1 MADKTFNKLSHNLMQ
16 HLPFYEL
23 SNSEFNSLNGIWM
36 RDLDL
41 VTDLFDILPNPN
53 KLDENDPDLML
64 SNITSNYYSV
74 TKLNRLLENKRLKS
88 LSLFHCNV
96 RSLPKNLNLV
106 NDLIYTLSNRPDI
119 LAVTETRLNNN
130 TIVNTQIPGYNFYH
144 QDSPTAAGGA
154 GIYIS
159 QTLKS
164 SIRTDIKF
172 STELVES
179 CWIEIDSGNNAKNQ
193 IIVGCIYRHPKS
205 KLDTFT
211 EELEELLRKLNQ
223 GKYDIYLLGDFNINF
238 LKYDSHQPTEKYL
251 DMLYSNNITPVIT
264 KPTRLTDHTKTLIDH
279 IYTNEPISNI
289 TTDIGLLD
297 ISDHLPVF
305 CITNKCIQKNN
316 AKIFYRDYKHFSKEA
331 YINDMQ
337 NINWNSL
344 LSTTGDLNQSTVNII
359 NVIQDLVNK
368 HVPLKQA
375 SLSKKKQLIKPWIT
389 DGILK
394 SIKTKQKMYRTHFHS
409 NNIEKVNQYK
419 RYSNKLNKVKL
430 ESKNYYYNTQFA
442 KCKNN
447 MKATW
452 KLIGSIIKRKTKGQI
467 HPTKITINNK
477 IYTAK
482 QDIVNQLNQYFVNVG
497 PNLANS
503 ITTSSFQPISYI
515 SNAAVPSFFMSPI
528 TATQVLNLFLGLDSN
543 KVSIDIPNNMI
554 KLAAYELSPI
564 FTNIF
569 NESISTGVV
578 PDILKISR
586 ITPIYKS
593 GDTNE
598 PHNYRPI
605 SILSVFSKVLERLVY
620 NQLDSFLEKY
630 NIMYNY
636 QFGFRKKHS
645 TEQAILEL
653 TDKLKSAID
662 NRQLTCG
669 LFLDFSKAFDTVN
682 HKILLEKLQ
691 KYGIRGVPLQ
701 WFTSYLTNRQQ
712 YVRIDNTDSE
722 MLRMTCGVPQ
732 GSTLGPLLFLL
743 YINDMP
749 NCSKKLS
756 FRIFADDTNV
766 FYSGKSVSEIEIV
779 MNEEIKK
786 IHNYCATNKLS
797 INFKKTNFMIIG
809 SKQKKIGKIQIGNI
823 EQTQYIKYLG
833 MYIDKHITWEQQIK
847 HVKAKISKNTG
858 IINKLRYYL
867 DLNTL
872 KQLYYTLIYPFIN
885 YGLMS
890 WANTYKPLVESR
902 CRHFSRLES
911 CSSRVLPYTSMS
923 SAIFLTPHSP

>member
-1 MADKTFNKLSHNLMQ
+1 MIL
-16 HLPFYEL
+16 Y
-23 SNSEFNSLNGIWM
+23 
-36 RDLDL
+36 L
-41 VTDLFDILPNPN
+41 VA
-53 KLDENDPDLML
+53 EN
-64 SNITSNYYSV
+64 
-74 TKLNRLLENKRLKS
+74 E
-88 LSLFHCNV
+88 
-96 RSLPKNLNLV
+96 
-106 NDLIYTLSNRPDI
+106 
-119 LAVTETRLNNN
+119 
-130 TIVNTQIPGYNFYH
+130 
-144 QDSPTAAGGA
+144 
-154 GIYIS
+154 
-159 QTLKS
+159 QTL
-164 SIRTDIKF
+164 
-172 STELVES
+172 
-179 CWIEIDSGNNAKNQ
+179 
-193 IIVGCIYRHPKS
+193 
-205 KLDTFT
+205 
-211 EELEELLRKLNQ
+211 
-223 GKYDIYLLGDFNINF
+223 
-238 LKYDSHQPTEKYL
+238 
-251 DMLYSNNITPVIT
+251 
-264 KPTRLTDHTKTLIDH
+264 
-279 IYTNEPISNI
+279 
-289 TTDIGLLD
+289 
-297 ISDHLPVF
+297 
-305 CITNKCIQKNN
+305 
-316 AKIFYRDYKHFSKEA
+316 
-331 YINDMQ
+331 
-337 NINWNSL
+337 
-344 LSTTGDLNQSTVNII
+344 
-359 NVIQDLVNK
+359 
-368 HVPLKQA
+368 
-375 SLSKKKQLIKPWIT
+375 
-389 DGILK
+389 
-394 SIKTKQKMYRTHFHS
+394 
-409 NNIEKVNQYK
+409 
-419 RYSNKLNKVKL
+419 KLNKVKL

-447 MKATW
+447 LKATW

-503 ITTSSFQPISYI
+503 ITTSSLQPISYI
-515 SNAAVPSFFMSPI
+515 NNVAIPSFFMSPI
-528 TATQVLNLFLGLDSN
+528 TETQVLNLFLGLDSN

-554 KLAAYELSPI
+554 KIAAYELSPI

-662 NRQLTCG
+662 NKQLTCG

-712 YVRIDNTDSE
+712 YVRINTTDSE

-786 IHNYCATNKLS
+786 IHNYCAINKLS

-890 WANTYKPLVESR
+890 WGNTYTSHLTKLRTALNKCIRSIFFAQKREDATPYYSLLGILKLDNVFKLKIANFTYQILNEPSNVPDIFSTYVTSASASHTYNTR
-902 CRHFSRLES
+902 FASKENFSRPKVRTNYGKFTFQFASSKIWES
-911 CSSRVLPYTSMS
+911 VDYTIKKSNSSYLFKKHYKQSLL
-923 SAIFLTPHSP
+923 LTQM